1 MHICLY
7 NTYIDIVKILI
18 LYKYNSLFF
27 IKLYIFIPTHF
38 NAKNLKFPI
47 NQGLRTVQ
55 KNLHLIKFIILCIK
69 AGNICV
75 IFRSKNKMYI
85 VIFLIN

>member
-7 NTYIDIVKILI
+7 NPYIDIVKIII

-47 NQGLRTVQ
+47 NQGLRAVQ
-55 KNLHLIKFIILCIK
+55 KSLL
-69 AGNICV
+69 
-75 IFRSKNKMYI
+75 NKIHNTVYKSRKYMRNFSVKKQNVYCD
-85 VIFLIN
+85 FFN

>member
-1 MHICLY
+1 M
-7 NTYIDIVKILI
+7 
-18 LYKYNSLFF
+18 
-27 IKLYIFIPTHF
+27 HF
-38 NAKNLKFPI
+38 NAKSLKFPI
-47 NQGLRTVQ
+47 NQGLRAVQ
-55 KNLHLIKFIILCIK
+55 KNLHLIKFIIMCIK

>member
-1 MHICLY
+1 MHIYLY
-7 NTYIDIVKILI
+7 NTYIDIVKIII

-47 NQGLRTVQ
+47 NQGLRAVQ
-55 KNLHLIKFIILCIK
+55 KKSSL
-69 AGNICV
+69 
-75 IFRSKNKMYI
+75 NKIHNNVYKSRKYMRNFSVKKQNVYCD
-85 VIFLIN
+85 FFN